1 MAFIAVSRSR
11 AAGQPLSSRA
21 LAIRLRVFAVV
32 VLLAYVGAALLISA
46 GLHTRS
52 LGLPIAGGVKTQ
64 GVVVNERVTDEKS
77 YIYRPIVV
85 FLDAGGRRIEI
96 EGAPR
101 SSPAG
106 LGRRVPVS
114 YDPSDPSDAR
124 DIATN
129 STWLFQFGA
138 GLVFL
143 LVALGCTWLLWWVR
157 RHGPIGAQ
165 APAEPAGPFG

>member
-1 MAFIAVSRSR
+1 MAFIVVSGSR
-11 AAGQPLSSRA
+11 AARKHPSSRA
-21 LAIRLRVFAVV
+21 LAVRLRIFAVV
-32 VLLAYVGAALLISA
+32 VLLAYVGASLLISA

-52 LGLPIAGGVKTQ
+52 LGLPIAGGLKTQ

-77 YIYRPIVV
+77 YVYRPIVV
-85 FLDAGGRRIEI
+85 FLDAEGQRIEI

-106 LGRRVPVS
+106 LGRRVPIS
-114 YDPSDPSDAR
+114 YDPSDPSDAH
-124 DIATN
+124 DLATS

-143 LVALGCTWLLWWVR
+143 LTALGCTRLLWWVW
-157 RHGPIGAQ
+157 RHGPISAQ
-165 APAEPAGPFG
+165 VPPEPARPFG